1 MIIILSP
8 SKGQDFK
15 NSIPITSYTTPRFL
29 NDSQELITELQ
40 KFDSEGIQSLMSVSK
55 NIADLNVERYQEFS
69 TPFTPENSRQALF
82 AFTGDV
88 YSKIE
93 CGKYTENVLQYA
105 QQHLRIL
112 SGLYGCLRPLDL
124 IQPYRL
130 EMKTKLRNATGKDL
144 YQFWGD
150 RITELL
156 NHELEHEETPLLINL
171 ASNEYVKV
179 IKAKKLNSGLLTIN
193 FKEIKNGT
201 SRTIA
206 IFAKQARGMMTD
218 FILNNTIRDPEEI
231 KTFSTAGYSYS
242 DSDSDDKQWTFC
254 RQQPPSK

>member
-8 SKGQDFK
+8 SKGQDFTHRIAV
-15 NSIPITSYTTPRFL
+15 SSHTIPKFL
-29 NDSQELITELQ
+29 NDSRKLIDELRKL
-40 KFDSEGIQSLMSVSK
+40 DSEGVQSLMSVSK
-55 NIADLNVERYQEFS
+55 NIADLNVGRYLDFS
-69 TPFTPENSRQALF
+69 TPFTPENGKQALF
-82 AFTGDV
+82 SFTGDV

-93 CGKYTENVLQYA
+93 CGNYTEDVLRYA

-130 EMKTKLRNATGKDL
+130 EMKTKLQNARGKDL

-150 RITELL
+150 RITEHL
-156 NHELEHEETPLLINL
+156 NHELEKEKTPLLINL
-171 ASNEYVKV
+171 ASNEYFKV
-179 IKAKKLNSGLLTIN
+179 IKAKKLNAGLLTIN
-193 FKEIKNGT
+193 FKEIKNGKA
-201 SRTIA
+201 RTIA

-218 FILNNTIRDPEEI
+218 FILNNKIGDPEEI
-231 KTFSTAGYSYS
+231 KKFSTAGYSYS
-242 DSDSDDKQWTFC
+242 KSDSDDKQWTFC